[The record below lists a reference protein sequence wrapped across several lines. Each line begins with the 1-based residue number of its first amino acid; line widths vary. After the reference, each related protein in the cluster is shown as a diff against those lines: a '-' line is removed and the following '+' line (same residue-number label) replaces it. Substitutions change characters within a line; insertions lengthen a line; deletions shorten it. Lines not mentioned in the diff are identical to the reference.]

1 MDELERPLKI
11 RSHHLLCILGFRGL
25 GYSEEFVS
33 NMGKVA
39 AELRSDPGFP
49 ITLVVGCDA
58 ICVSCPHSRE
68 GKCRKKA
75 NSEVDVPI
83 QDFELLKRLGL
94 EAGSQM
100 LAGAAWQEVKE
111 RLTPGDLTEICGD
124 CEWLGLGY
132 CAEGLER
139 LRTGS

>member
-1 MDELERPLKI
+1 MNELAGPVEI

-33 NMGKVA
+33 NMSKVVQR
-39 AELRSDPGFP
+39 LRSDASFP

-58 ICVSCPHSRE
+58 ICASCPHNKE
-68 GKCRKKA
+68 GKCLEGA
-75 NSEVDVPI
+75 DSDAEVTMLDSEFLD
-83 QDFELLKRLGL
+83 RLGF
-94 EAGSQM
+94 EAGTQIR
-100 LAGAAWQEVKE
+100 AGEAWERVKE
-111 RLTPGDLTEICGD
+111 RLTPGDLAEICRD

-132 CAEGLER
+132 CAEGLRR

>member
-1 MDELERPLKI
+1 MDELAHPLKI

-33 NMGKVA
+33 NMRRVVG
-39 AELRSDPGFP
+39 ELRSDPTFP

-58 ICVSCPHSRE
+58 ICVSCPHNKE
-68 GKCRKKA
+68 GKCLRSA
-75 NSEVDVPI
+75 NSEVDVPL
-83 QDFELLKRLGL
+83 QDLDLLKRLGL

-100 LAGAAWQEVKE
+100 PAGEAWEEVRE
-111 RLTPGDLTEICGD
+111 RLAPGDLAEICGD

-132 CAEGLER
+132 CAEGLKR

>member
-1 MDELERPLKI
+1 MDELAHPLKI

-33 NMGKVA
+33 NMRRVVG
-39 AELRSDPGFP
+39 ELRSDPTFP

-58 ICVSCPHSRE
+58 ICVSCPHNKE
-68 GKCRKKA
+68 GKCLRSA
-75 NSEVDVPI
+75 NSEVDVPL
-83 QDFELLKRLGL
+83 QDLDLLKRLGL

-100 LAGAAWQEVKE
+100 PAGETWEEVRE
-111 RLTPGDLTEICGD
+111 RLAPGDLAEICGD

-132 CAEGLER
+132 CAEGLKR

>member
-1 MDELERPLKI
+1 MDELAHPLKI

-25 GYSEEFVS
+25 GYSREFVS
-33 NMGKVA
+33 NMRKVVGK
-39 AELRSDPGFP
+39 LRSDPSFP
-49 ITLVVGCDA
+49 IILVVGCDA
-58 ICVSCPHSRE
+58 ICVSCPHNKE
-68 GKCRKKA
+68 GKCLRKA

-83 QDFELLKRLGL
+83 QDSELLRRLGL

-100 LAGAAWQEVKE
+100 PAAEAWEEVKE
-111 RLTPGDLTEICGD
+111 KLAPEDLTEICGD

>member
-1 MDELERPLKI
+1 MDELAHPLEI

-33 NMGKVA
+33 NMGKVV
-39 AELRSDPGFP
+39 ERLRSNHSFP

-58 ICVSCPHSRE
+58 ICASCPHNKE
-68 GKCRKKA
+68 GECLERADSDAGVTVLDSK
-75 NSEVDVPI
+75 
-83 QDFELLKRLGL
+83 LLDRLGF
-94 EAGSQM
+94 EAGTQI
-100 LAGAAWQEVKE
+100 LAGEAWERVKE
-111 RLTPGDLTEICGD
+111 RLAPGDLAEICGD

-132 CAEGLER
+132 CAEGLKR

>member
-1 MDELERPLKI
+1 MNELAYPLKI
-11 RSHHLLCILGFRGL
+11 RAHHLLCILGFRGL
-25 GYSEEFVS
+25 GYGEEFVS
-33 NMGKVA
+33 NMEKVVG
-39 AELRSDPGFP
+39 ELRSDPSLP

-58 ICVSCPHSRE
+58 ICASCPHNKE
-68 GKCRKKA
+68 GKCLKRA

-83 QDFELLKRLGL
+83 LDLELLNRLGL

-100 LAGAAWQEVKE
+100 LAGEAWEEVKK
-111 RLTPGDLTEICGD
+111 RLAPEDLTEICGD

-132 CAEGLER
+132 CAQGLER

>member
-1 MDELERPLKI
+1 MDELAYPLKI

-33 NMGKVA
+33 NMEEVVGA
-39 AELRSDPGFP
+39 LRSDPSLP

-58 ICVSCPHSRE
+58 ICASCPHNKE
-68 GKCRKKA
+68 GKCLKRA

-83 QDFELLKRLGL
+83 LDLELLKRLGL

-100 LAGAAWQEVKE
+100 LAGEAWEEVKK
-111 RLTPGDLTEICGD
+111 RLAPKDLTEICGD
-124 CEWLGLGY
+124 CEWLALGY
-132 CAEGLER
+132 CAQGLER